1 LEAKAMPRNEAE
13 MKALLAAEA
22 DAIIDELLAAQG
34 SPEQMTLTEIED
46 TVLGA
51 SHRFQAV
58 LTQALVEAEEAREG
72 RPKCPTCGA
81 EMRHRGYREK
91 RMVTRTGEVGVRRA
105 YYRCETCGCGFFPP
119 G

>member
-1 LEAKAMPRNEAE
+1 MALRKDE

-22 DAIIDELLAAQG
+22 DTIIDELLAAEGRLQ
-34 SPEQMTLTEIED
+34 QMTLTEIED

-51 SHRFQAV
+51 SRRFQAV
-58 LTQALVEAEEAREG
+58 LTQALIEAEEAREG

-105 YYRCETCGCGFFPP
+105 YYRCETCGSGFFPP